1 MSKYPLSNYH
11 FQVSWGGTRTEF
23 SEVIGLTIEHSVIEY
38 RDGTT
43 LDEGITKMPG
53 LKISGNIILKR
64 GIIQGDN
71 EFFEWINT
79 IENNE
84 VERRDV
90 TIALLNEDHEPVMV
104 WKLEK
109 AWPVKLASPSL
120 RSVANEVA
128 VESLELTHEGITIE
142 TP

>member
-1 MSKYPLSNYH
+1 M
-11 FQVSWGGTRTEF
+11 GF
-23 SEVIGLTIEHSVIEY
+23 SEVTGLSIEHSVIEY

-43 LDEGITKMPG
+43 LEDAITKMPG
-53 LKISGNIILKR
+53 IQKYSNIILKR
-64 GIIQGDN
+64 GIIKGDN
-71 EFFEWINT
+71 EFFQWVNT

-90 TIALLNEDHEPVMV
+90 TISLLNENHEPIMV

-109 AWPVKLASPSL
+109 AWPVKLDSPVL
-120 RSVANEVA
+120 RSDANEVA
-128 VESLELTHEGITIE
+128 IETLELAHEGITIE